1 VIGREFPY
9 RVRRRGG
16 GGGSCAC
23 ADPAQALLVAERATL
38 LAEREVPT
46 GRVQP
51 ARAEGASP
59 IILGTGPE
67 SKCRPFLKV
76 EKDPAKFAACNALAD
91 EIGPVNTP
99 KKVHRIIEEAI
110 GDEVNEVFGLITLD
124 IHLRMKSVAET
135 GRGDHAA
142 VMAPMKPTLQTAL
155 IDGADAVIIFHCHP
169 SGIDAKPSQADKD
182 TTKAFEKA
190 FEVVDIDF
198 IDHVIIAGDSKRRS
212 YFSFAEE
219 GLLK

>member
-9 RVRRRGG
+9 RVRSARRA
-16 GGGSCAC
+16 GSCAC

-38 LAEREVPT
+38 LAE
-46 GRVQP
+46 P
-51 ARAEGASP
+51 ALGESTRAHRSAGTTP
-59 IILGTGPE
+59 IVLGTGPQ
-67 SKCRPFLKV
+67 SKCRPFFKV

-91 EIGPVNTP
+91 EIGPINTP
-99 KKVHRIIEEAI
+99 KKAHKLIEEAI
-110 GDEVNEVFGLITLD
+110 GDEISEVFGLVTLD
-124 IHLRMKSVAET
+124 IHLRMKSIAET

-155 IDGADAVIIFHCHP
+155 IDGADAIILFHVHP

-198 IDHVIIAGDSKRRS
+198 IDHVITAGDSKRRS
-212 YFSFAEE
+212 WFSFAEE

>member
-1 VIGREFPY
+1 MREFPY

-16 GGGSCAC
+16 SCAC
-23 ADPAQALLVAERATL
+23 ADPAEALLVAERATL
-38 LAEREVPT
+38 LAERAVPSI
-46 GRVQP
+46 RP
-51 ARAEGASP
+51 ARAPGTAP

-76 EKDPAKFAACNALAD
+76 EKDPVKFAACNALAD
-91 EIGPVNTP
+91 EIGPINTP
-99 KKVHRIIEEAI
+99 KKAHRLIEEAI
-110 GDEVNEVFGLITLD
+110 GDETSEVFGLITLD
-124 IHLRMKSVAET
+124 IHLRMKSIAET

-142 VMAPMKPTLQTAL
+142 VMAPMKPTLQAAL
-155 IDGADAVIIFHCHP
+155 IDGADAIVLFHCHP
-169 SGIDAKPSQADKD
+169 SGVDAKPSQADKD

-190 FEVVDIDF
+190 FEVIDVSF
-198 IDHVIIAGDSKRRS
+198 IDHVITSGDVKRRS